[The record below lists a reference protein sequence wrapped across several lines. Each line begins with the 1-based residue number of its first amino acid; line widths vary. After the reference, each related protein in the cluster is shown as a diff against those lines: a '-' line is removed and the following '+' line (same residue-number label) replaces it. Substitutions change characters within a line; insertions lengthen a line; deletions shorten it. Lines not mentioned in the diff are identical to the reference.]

1 MNKES
6 KKGLGIGLAVGIIT
20 CILVL
25 GILFVMF
32 VIRMF
37 MGEQT
42 IITDV
47 AKYEE
52 TLEEYTDA
60 ETDTGFIVFPE
71 IIPENA
77 TDVDF
82 YCSHE
87 IFFVGSAIM
96 EVYLQ
101 CTYDESDYQAEI
113 ERLENTYKQYGATRK
128 ELLYVEDRF
137 AYPAYMA
144 VDGHS
149 GEYEYALLTREKQ
162 ITYVFTSFFREEG
175 MEKIPKEYMPY
186 EFEDMSRT
194 LEETVDNYSIYFV
207 RWDEE
212 IGSYEYDYSRDSLV
226 AVEEHYYARV
236 GYNVFYVNT
245 YLDENDVEII
255 RDCSYMYYKSKYDS
269 IYGLPEEIF
278 YTELAGC
285 RLKSL
290 ELNKE
295 KTIATVTYYDG
306 EEEKVMEYEIPDV

>member
-52 TLEEYTDA
+52 TLAEYSHVEEH
-60 ETDTGFIVFPE
+60 TGYIVFPE
-71 IIPENA
+71 RIADSA

-82 YCSHE
+82 YFSHE
-87 IFFVGSAIM
+87 IFFAGSAIM

-101 CTYDESDYQAEI
+101 CTYEDSDYQTEI

-149 GEYEYALLTREKQ
+149 GEYEYALLTGENQ

-175 MEKIPKEYMPY
+175 MEKIPKEYIPY

-207 RWDEE
+207 RRNEK
-212 IGSYEYDYSRDSLV
+212 IGSYEYDYSREPLV
-226 AVEEHYYARV
+226 AVDDHHYAKV
-236 GYNVFYVNT
+236 GYNLFYVNT
-245 YLDENDVEII
+245 YLDENDMEII
-255 RDCSYMYYKSKYDS
+255 GDCTFVYYKNRYDRA
-269 IYGLPEEIF
+269 YGLPEEF
-278 YTELAGC
+278 VYTELAGY
-285 RLKSL
+285 RFKAL
-290 ELNKE
+290 ELNKD

-306 EEEKVMEYEIPDV
+306 EEEKVMEYEIPEV